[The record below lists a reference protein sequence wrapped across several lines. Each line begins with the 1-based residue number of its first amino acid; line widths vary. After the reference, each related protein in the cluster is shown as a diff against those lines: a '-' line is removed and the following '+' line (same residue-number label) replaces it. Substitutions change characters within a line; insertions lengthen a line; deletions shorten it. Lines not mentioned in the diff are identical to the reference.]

1 MQQQLGSEKSSFF
14 NHESIRFDILRERA
28 FNLRWASLPHD
39 VIPLTAADPD
49 FPCSPIIA
57 DALSKYAQD
66 RYFSY
71 TPPEG
76 ARFFREAVAQHA
88 LEKRQV
94 KTAPNLVLAVN
105 SAAHGIEIV
114 CKTFLQPGDEAII
127 FNPVD
132 FLFRY
137 NIEACGAKALSWP
150 VSANPNL
157 ELDYSL
163 IESQLSAKTKL
174 LCLCNPLNPTG
185 KVFTKAEL
193 ETLGAWAKEKGLV
206 VLSDEIWSDF
216 VFDQQPYVSI
226 ASIDDAYR
234 PETYIVTGYSKSYG
248 LAGLRAGTLIAPHQA
263 GFDRVF
269 ETSAHAS
276 TVHGANIM
284 AQVAAATALND
295 CQPWLSEFVAHI
307 EAQRNLAV
315 EKLNAMPGI
324 QVYAPQGCYVVFP
337 NISATGMESA
347 QLQELLLEKARVA
360 VVPGLPRWFGSGAEG
375 HIRMSLATSNEILTD
390 ALNRINTFLTN
401 AI

>member
-1 MQQQLGSEKSSFF
+1 MNLFS
-14 NHESIRFDILRERA
+14 HENIRFDILRERA
-28 FNLRWASLPHD
+28 FNLRWASLAPD
-39 VIPLTAADPD
+39 IIPLTAADPD
-49 FPCSPIIA
+49 FPCSPAIA
-57 DALSKYAQD
+57 EAICKYAQD

-94 KTAPNLVLAVN
+94 KTDPNWVLAVN

-114 CKTFLQPGDEAII
+114 CRTLLKPGDEAII

-150 VSANPNL
+150 VSANPSL

-163 IESQLSAKTKL
+163 IESQLSPKTKL

-185 KVFTKAEL
+185 KVFTKQEL
-193 ETLGAWAKEKGLV
+193 ETLGAWAKSKGLV

-216 VFDQQPYVSI
+216 VFEQQAYVSI
-226 ASIDDAYR
+226 ASIDEACR

-263 GFDRVF
+263 GFNRIF

-284 AQVAAATALND
+284 AQVAAATALNE
-295 CQPWLSEFVAHI
+295 CQTWLKEFVAHI
-307 EAQRNLAV
+307 ENQRNVAV
-315 EKLNAMPGI
+315 EKINAMPGM

-337 NISATGMESA
+337 NIRATGMSSE

-360 VVPGLPRWFGSGAEG
+360 VV
-375 HIRMSLATSNEILTD
+375 
-390 ALNRINTFLTN
+390 
-401 AI
+401 